1 MQPISRS
8 PYLGN
13 IDLPLMKV
21 TLRDFITEK
30 CKHPGWSICMR
41 PWFLGLGFTVF
52 TVPTASKQG
61 LRPCIRRLR
70 RAFACG
76 GPCSIPPAACS
87 PKPRGVHVATKER
100 ETQDN
105 PKHRTQN
112 TAKRNW
118 GVKPACIFGAAHFET
133 AD

>member
-52 TVPTASKQG
+52 TVPTASHLCARSRGRG
-61 LRPCIRRLR
+61 L
-70 RAFACG
+70 
-76 GPCSIPPAACS
+76 PAAA
-87 PKPRGVHVATKER
+87 KEEEGWERGKATHTDWE
-100 ETQDN
+100 
-105 PKHRTQN
+105 
-112 TAKRNW
+112 
-118 GVKPACIFGAAHFET
+118 
-133 AD
+133 